1 MGYERTLKAV
11 GFGPG
16 ETREGT
22 LVYVLKDGTET
33 GTGTLELIFRE
44 VAGINLQ
51 DPTEKIEDSFS
62 YVIR

>member
-22 LVYVLKDGTET
+22 LVYVLKDGAEESD
-33 GTGTLELIFRE
+33 GILELVFRE
-44 VAGINLQ
+44 AAGINLQ
-51 DPTEKIEDSFS
+51 DPTEKIEDSVS